1 MQKKGSVKGS
11 IEGLQRRYMR
21 LVERLGKTSLILQGT
36 ILPRTIVRPD
46 PKDPG
51 KKKTLGPYYQ
61 WTFKQAGKTTTVNL
75 TPSQAKAYQKAI
87 DNQRRMERIIQ
98 EMRQLSLR
106 ILEDSTVSVKRR
118 KHQN

>member
-51 KKKTLGPYYQ
+51 KDKTLGPYYQ
-61 WTFKQAGKTTTVNL
+61 WTFKKTGKTITVNL
-75 TPSQAKAYQKAI
+75 TAPQARAYQKAI
-87 DNQRRMERIIQ
+87 DNHRRMESIIQ
-98 EMRQLSLR
+98 EMRELSLR
-106 ILEDSTVSVKRR
+106 ILEESTPGVRRR
-118 KHQN
+118 KPRN